1 MKKLLLILILALIN
15 FAVFADDLTPK
26 KNSPDNKKIKS
37 LMLVGNS
44 FFYYNNSLHKFIGD
58 IVKHDDFVDDV
69 KRRSITINGSAL
81 SWHDVGSYLD
91 NPNIGNF
98 KIDTN
103 NDNQYVPYMDTNIDA
118 VIMMGCSLCPI
129 HPERKQNFNK
139 YVKEHALTIRAKGSE
154 PMLFMSWAYKNKPEM
169 FFDLKKEFL
178 SAANLNDLLLIPV
191 GEAFHKFNNSHPDI
205 DLYTQDLR
213 HPSKEGSYMAAAVI
227 FATLYGRS
235 TFGNAGMMDL
245 SPEIAYKIQ
254 KVADET
260 VEEFFQLKLN

>member
-1 MKKLLLILILALIN
+1 M
-15 FAVFADDLTPK
+15 
-26 KNSPDNKKIKS
+26 
-37 LMLVGNS
+37 
-44 FFYYNNSLHKFIGD
+44 
-58 IVKHDDFVDDV
+58 
-69 KRRSITINGSAL
+69 
-81 SWHDVGSYLD
+81 D

-139 YVKEHALTIRAKGSE
+139 YVKEHAMTIRAKGSE

-178 SAANLNDLLLIPV
+178 SAANLNNLLLIPV
-191 GEAFHKFNNSHPDI
+191 GEAFHKFNNSHPGI